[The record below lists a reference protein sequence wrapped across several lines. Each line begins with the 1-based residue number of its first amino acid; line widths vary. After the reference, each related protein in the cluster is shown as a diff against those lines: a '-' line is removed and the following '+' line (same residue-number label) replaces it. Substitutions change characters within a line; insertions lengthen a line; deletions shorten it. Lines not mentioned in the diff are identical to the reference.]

1 MTSGLTPELTLSAY
15 CQGCFPMAD
24 PSTGEISFYEPD
36 PRALIPLDER
46 FHIPHG
52 LRRTLRKKPFEIRMD
67 TAFAEVVHACAR
79 TDQPEEQWIDG
90 QIEEVYGK
98 LHEMGF
104 AAQCGMLGWRRTARR
119 PVRVPW
125 ERRFQGE
132 SMFHRKTVPARIA
145 LVGAGAVPAGAP
157 VPFPGHPVDNAAF
170 AEIRD
175 V

>member
-79 TDQPEEQWIDG
+79 TDQPEEQLSLIH
-90 QIEEVYGK
+90 ISEP
-98 LHEMGF
+98 
-104 AAQCGMLGWRRTARR
+104 TR
-119 PVRVPW
+119 P
-125 ERRFQGE
+125 
-132 SMFHRKTVPARIA
+132 
-145 LVGAGAVPAGAP
+145 
-157 VPFPGHPVDNAAF
+157 
-170 AEIRD
+170 
-175 V
+175 